1 MPEATAR
8 YTTHGTS
15 CNNLSADLSVC
26 CRGNDHIF
34 VQLDYFV
41 VAAGL
46 RIIDVQYRVD
56 GAVLFFVNNSDV
68 T

>member
-8 YTTHGTS
+8 YTKSGNH
-15 CNNLSADLSVC
+15 CNNLLADLSVF

-46 RIIDVQYRVD
+46 RIMDVQHRVD
-56 GAVLFFVNNSDV
+56 GAVYSL
-68 T
+68 

>member
-8 YTTHGTS
+8 CTTQGTRS
-15 CNNLSADLSVC
+15 NNLAADLSMC

-46 RIIDVQYRVD
+46 RIRDV
-56 GAVLFFVNNSDV
+56 
-68 T
+68 